1 MFKSLAG
8 RTAVVTGASK
18 GIGRGIARR
27 LLLKRLAQLVEQ
39 AGVLDGNDGLGG
51 KVLHQLDL
59 LIGEGPDFLAVDSN
73 RTEQIIFPEH
83 WHYEQRSGTPDLR
96 QRPKRPEASNVC
108 LFFTD
113 IRDMYYFFS
122 LGKTVEGS
130 AWMIRD

>member
-96 QRPKRPEASNVC
+96 QRPSGRKPLTYASSSRMSATC
-108 LFFTD
+108 IT
-113 IRDMYYFFS
+113 S
-122 LGKTVEGS
+122 LVLARRSRGMPG
-130 AWMIRD
+130 